1 MSAAMM
7 GLLRLKLRLFLTFFL
22 IALANF
28 AGAQSIEVGPKDAL
42 VIGVA
47 MVRDCNRG
55 RAY

>member
-1 MSAAMM
+1 MM
-7 GLLRLKLRLFLTFFL
+7 GLLRLKLRPFLTFFL

-28 AGAQSIEVGPKDAL
+28 AGEQSIEVGPKDAL